1 MASRKSKNAS
11 SKKRHLDRAKR
22 QTKRAPFWTVL
33 KKYGKG
39 KKIHPSRITHVKR
52 SWSRTSLKIKPR
64 KMRKANLG

>member
-1 MASRKSKNAS
+1 MVSRKATMAS

-22 QTKRAPFWTVL
+22 QTKWAPFWTVL

-39 KKIHPSRITHVKR
+39 KKIHPSKITHVKR
-52 SWSRTSLKIKPR
+52 SWSRNKLKIKPR